1 LFKTILNKFH
11 VDVQPTK
18 ALVVEYYNSSLH
30 ASISMFVKR
39 LGKLTLAEN
48 YKEAKNVENKMLSLG
63 GNLRVEDNKSA
74 RKKTLLLTK
83 LEKKFLAN
91 RFGKCA

>member
-1 LFKTILNKFH
+1 
-11 VDVQPTK
+11 
-18 ALVVEYYNSSLH
+18 
-30 ASISMFVKR
+30 MFVKR

-83 LEKKFLAN
+83 LEKKF
-91 RFGKCA
+91 